1 MIVFFDADKNTET
14 RVAERRPTPPLPTA
28 NESWGWGIEVFCR
41 RAGADGGTLLRGLG
55 LVAFAALFMAGRAGE
70 AMGEQPTAPKTTA
83 PKAAD
88 PKSIVVQLADPS
100 YQRREIA
107 TRQLIAA
114 GDAAVAPL
122 EAAIREGDLELVERA
137 IMILQDLATLE
148 TPGDATSAWD
158 ALSRLEKT
166 GPGAASSRASAA
178 KSIIRSERS
187 ERARAR
193 LEVAGVTVGF
203 QELTL
208 GSEPNVWNAVRFP
221 AEWNGSKEALEWL
234 PWIYESTMAVIEG
247 NSASPEVL
255 EAVGRMP
262 KIRQIQIRDAELSA
276 DAIRSL
282 AELKRIDVLE
292 LLFVRIGKAAEDL
305 PAVAELPLRH
315 TLILTGTDFDEAAV
329 ETLRQQLPGLEITFS
344 RGGFLGVQ
352 CNPMDLACTIQQVVA
367 GSAADRAQLQPR
379 DVITKFGEHP
389 VQRFVDLQKAVRRYT
404 PADKLEVTIIR
415 DGRELVLPIQLGR
428 Q

>member
-1 MIVFFDADKNTET
+1 MAFLCAAVSIVATADP
-14 RVAERRPTPPLPTA
+14 V
-28 NESWGWGIEVFCR
+28 
-41 RAGADGGTLLRGLG
+41 
-55 LVAFAALFMAGRAGE
+55 AGRE
-70 AMGEQPTAPKTTA
+70 PL
-83 PKAAD
+83 D
-88 PKSIVVQLADPS
+88 PATLVTQLADPS

-107 TRQLIAA
+107 SRQLVAA

-122 EAAIREGDLELVERA
+122 EAAIRQGDLELVERA
-137 IMILQDLATLE
+137 SVILQDLATLE
-148 TPGDATSAWD
+148 TPAETTPAWD

-166 GPGAASSRASAA
+166 GPAAAASRASAA
-178 KSIIRSERS
+178 KAIIRSERS

-193 LEVAGVTVGF
+193 LEVAGVSVGL

-221 AEWNGSKEALEWL
+221 AKWSGNDAALQWL
-234 PWIYESTMAVIEG
+234 PWIYESTTA
-247 NSASPEVL
+247 VL
-255 EAVGRMP
+255 EGESATPQVLAAIGKMP
-262 KIRQIQIRDAELSA
+262 NVRKIQIRDAVLSA

-292 LLFVRIGKAAEDL
+292 LLFVEIGKAAEDL
-305 PAVAELPLRH
+305 AAVAQLPLRH

-329 ETLRQQLPGLEITFS
+329 ESLRQQLPGLEITFS

-352 CNPMDLACTIQQVVA
+352 CNPMDLACMIQHVVP

-389 VQRFVDLQKAVRRYT
+389 VQRFIDLQKAVRRYT
-404 PADKLEVTIIR
+404 PKDKLEVTVIR